1 MIKGYLSQVKP
12 VVNLI
17 SKINVDQG
25 VSVSN
30 SPTVFLDRIRETL
43 KSNSLSFNMAY
54 PYRNLTNRNY

>member
-30 SPTVFLDRIRETL
+30 SLTVFLDRIRETL